1 MKPDS
6 RAPAHRW
13 AVLKLFPE
21 TWFLQTKQN
30 IKLEVL
36 GQRGGGDQQAL
47 SDAGFVTPGRQ
58 NKRDNTSTANVK
70 AM

>member
-21 TWFLQTKQN
+21 TWFLQTKQS

-36 GQRGGGDQQAL
+36 GHQGGWGDQQAL
-47 SDAGFVTPGRQ
+47 SEAGFVTPG
-58 NKRDNTSTANVK
+58 
-70 AM
+70 

>member
-13 AVLKLFPE
+13 AVLKLFPK
-21 TWFLQTKQN
+21 TWLLQTKQN

-36 GQRGGGDQQAL
+36 GQKRGGGEI
-47 SDAGFVTPGRQ
+47 
-58 NKRDNTSTANVK
+58 NKLFLKLGLLLQVDKTSGTILGQ
-70 AM
+70 